1 MSYVLL
7 YPQSPT
13 SWGSCSRHS
22 LLVLSA
28 FFPLRSHNLQPPPLA
43 AAKVSSCLFCCS
55 GHCPSGSEK
64 LSLGSSLCSQKKINN
79 NLCLCRWIGLSAV
92 VVMCPIIPLPSLPAA
107 PVEWDYNRGIHSPPH
122 QTVDFALE
130 NSTELIFVSLTK
142 CVCLLSL
149 LQCAHKIT
157 A

>member
-1 MSYVLL
+1 MNYVLL

-13 SWGSCSRHS
+13 PWGSCSRHS

-43 AAKVSSCLFCCS
+43 AVKVSSCLFRCS

-64 LSLGSSLCSQKKINN
+64 LSLGSSLCSQKKKN

-92 VVMCPIIPLPSLPAA
+92 VVMCPIVPSPFSPCSSGEVGLQSRNSFTT
-107 PVEWDYNRGIHSPPH
+107 VSNRRLWVRKLHRA
-122 QTVDFALE
+122 D
-130 NSTELIFVSLTK
+130 FVSHTK

>member
-1 MSYVLL
+1 MYFCIPKVPPLGVVAQDIPCWSCLL
-7 YPQSPT
+7 SFLSGVITFNLP
-13 SWGSCSRHS
+13 
-22 LLVLSA
+22 LLRL
-28 FFPLRSHNLQPPPLA
+28 LRSAVPVPL
-43 AAKVSSCLFCCS
+43 LRT
-55 GHCPSGSEK
+55 
-64 LSLGSSLCSQKKINN
+64 LSLWLWETVLRFFTVFTKKKINN

-92 VVMCPIIPLPSLPAA
+92 VVMCPIVPLPSLPAA